1 MRYLGSQ
8 AAHFLR
14 RLMDR
19 LSVIWR
25 TRLSAKWR
33 TTAMF
38 LAQCPMRRRD
48 RSSLKITSRAQCRL
62 FSMRQWS
69 RTALCKGCGRES
81 ARGDVGSPFG
91 LDFIAAFNATFD
103 HGDGGDLGEAG
114 CARINVLH
122 IQLASPM
129 PTVAHCRATGPGRGQ
144 KHSATE
150 PNGMAAL
157 G

>member
-33 TTAMF
+33 TTAM
-38 LAQCPMRRRD
+38 APCPMRRRD

-62 FSMRQWS
+62 FFDAPMVADS
-69 RTALCKGCGRES
+69 LCKGCGRES

-91 LDFIAAFNATFD
+91 LDFVAAFNKTFD
-103 HGDGGDLGEAG
+103 HGDGRDLGEAG
-114 CARINVLH
+114 SARINVLH

-144 KHSATE
+144 KT
-150 PNGMAAL
+150 L
-157 G
+157 GY